1 MQKEYCELLSL
12 LTVQETK
19 AQAYRSDF
27 VSEQAWESLCRV
39 WGNRVCDFIYDHSFV
54 LIKPEA
60 IARRS
65 SRSVLLFLLD
75 MGLIPVAVA
84 QAPVD
89 RNAAHLI
96 WRFQWNAAT
105 VDRVRLTNM
114 VNAQSAS
121 IMILVRDAAPGPVP
135 TSVKLWGMKGSA
147 HADRRGKQH
156 LRTLLRMHNRMLGF
170 VHTPDEPADL
180 VRDLSILLSG
190 STLQV
195 LMRECVAAAS
205 SSTADLAARAY
216 AQVQRIET
224 ALPQNE
230 IDPDRSL
237 ARLELAL
244 GGQADELAVVKN
256 AMANRIKL
264 PLDVILGAIDAKDTQ
279 AWDVLTIASEL
290 IQHDRSGVNPLIDAR
305 AVSEV
310 TSRWIEH
317 GDVLKNTLKESINA
331 CQ

>member
-1 MQKEYCELLSL
+1 MQKNYCDLLPL
-12 LTVQETK
+12 LTVQEAK

-27 VSEQAWESLCRV
+27 VSDQAWEGLCQV
-39 WGNRVCDFIYDHSFV
+39 WGDQVCDFVYDYSFV

-65 SRSVLLFLLD
+65 SRTVLLFLME
-75 MGLIPVAVA
+75 MGLVPVAVA
-84 QAPVD
+84 QARVD

-121 IMILVRDAAPGPVP
+121 ILILVRDAAPCSVP

-147 HADRRGKQH
+147 HADRRSKQH
-156 LRTLLRMHNRMLGF
+156 LRTLLHMHNRMLGF

-180 VRDLSILLSG
+180 VRDLSILLDG
-190 STLQV
+190 PTLHA
-195 LMRECVAAAS
+195 LMHECVTAVS
-205 SSTADLAARAY
+205 RPTADLAASAY
-216 AQVQRIET
+216 AQVQRIE
-224 ALPQNE
+224 AASLQNE
-230 IDPDRSL
+230 VDPDRSL
-237 ARLELAL
+237 DRLELAL
-244 GGQADELAVVKN
+244 GGQTDELSAVKN
-256 AMANRIKL
+256 ALANRTKM
-264 PLDVILGAIDAKDTQ
+264 PLNVILGAIDAKNTQ
-279 AWDVLTIASEL
+279 TWDVLTIACEL

-310 TSRWIEH
+310 TSQWIEH

-331 CQ
+331 CK